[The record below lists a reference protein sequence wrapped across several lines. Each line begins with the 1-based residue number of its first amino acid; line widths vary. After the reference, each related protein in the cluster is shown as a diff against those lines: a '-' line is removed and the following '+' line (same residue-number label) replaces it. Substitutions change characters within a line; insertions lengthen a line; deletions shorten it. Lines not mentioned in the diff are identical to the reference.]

1 MNDAIVKNQTHTH
14 THTHTHKKAILLLT
28 FSVFNK
34 PLIDLIN

>member
-14 THTHTHKKAILLLT
+14 TQKKAILLLT

>member
-14 THTHTHKKAILLLT
+14 THTHTKAILLLT

>member
-14 THTHTHKKAILLLT
+14 THTHTQKAILLLT

-34 PLIDLIN
+34 PLINLIN